1 MGRTLLG
8 LLTLLLAPTA
18 CQILPRSKDL
28 SAELVAF
35 GRYEG
40 TKAGRQL
47 SSTAPRVYGLRPT
60 LLEQTSEV
68 PCAKGERFGIEYRI
82 RDSAG
87 RSFRTQLDVT
97 WTHPYVL
104 EITDRIRGTHTE
116 HKTWVHVRDGISA
129 TQFSGWGFDH
139 ARDAVEGTWLIE
151 VGYQGRVLLSQSF
164 EVSGCGRASS
174 HVPQT

>member
-1 MGRTLLG
+1 VGRTLLG
-8 LLTLLLAPTA
+8 LLTLLLAPPA
-18 CQILPRSKDL
+18 CESLPKSNDL
-28 SAELVAF
+28 SGELVTF

-40 TKAGRQL
+40 TRAGRHRL
-47 SSTAPRVYGLRPT
+47 ATAPRIYGSRPT
-60 LLEQTSEV
+60 LLEQTSVV

-116 HKTWVHVRDGISA
+116 YKTWVHVRDGIST

-151 VGYQGRVLLSQSF
+151 VGYQGRVLLSRSF
-164 EVSGCGRASS
+164 DVSGCNRGSS
-174 HVPQT
+174 TGPQP